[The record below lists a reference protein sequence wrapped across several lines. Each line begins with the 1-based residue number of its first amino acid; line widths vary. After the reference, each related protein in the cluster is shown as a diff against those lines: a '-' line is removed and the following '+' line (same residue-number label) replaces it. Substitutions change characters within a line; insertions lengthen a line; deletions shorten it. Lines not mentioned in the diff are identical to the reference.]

1 MDTPAIVTQKYI
13 KKWKINS
20 EIVIYP
26 HLEFEGVFDYK
37 KMKDIVEAMKRDLK
51 DSMDIVIFNKNS
63 FKTELNG
70 SWNIVFGIYVKE
82 TKPIISSPIDNMI
95 FCTYIIRSDKY
106 FGKSYGSPLENPL
119 SFSSTSIN
127 ENFCKLEF
135 KTIEKYLIDNY
146 NGKNINAFPI

>member
-26 HLEFEGVFDYK
+26 HLEFDVVFDYE
-37 KMKDIVEAMKRDLK
+37 KMTNIVENLK
-51 DSMDIVIFNKNS
+51 EDVKETMDIVIFNKSS
-63 FKTELNG
+63 FNAELNG
-70 SWNIVFGIYVKE
+70 SWNVVFGIYVRD
-82 TKPIISSPIDNMI
+82 TKQDDNMI